1 MSWCKTSASVAG
13 TRHKQNGDDCQ
24 DVSGCE
30 IIDGNIIV
38 GAISD
43 GMGSAKYSKDA
54 AELAV
59 RVSIGALK
67 TWWVWR
73 KEIYQQQQLKDT
85 KESHANINSP
95 KKDDLNY
102 VFKEIFNWVVHYVK
116 DTAQANQHDIKDYNC
131 TWLSFIITPE
141 SIAFAHIGDGF
152 FVIRESKS
160 STYKSIASSLNQKEY
175 INSTDSILSV
185 NAFDKL
191 KIDVLDHSCD
201 FFCVGTDG
209 LELACLKYPDAEPFH
224 DWFEH
229 FEHFIVNCKKLNPSQ
244 YEIEI
249 ENSLIEFLS
258 SSTVEEHTDDD
269 CTIVIGCNTSEFSTS
284 DLNSEKWYK
293 YFSLINQIL
302 KKMKVIS

>member
-13 TRHKQNGDDCQ
+13 TRHKQNGNDCQ
-24 DVSGCE
+24 DFSKCE

-43 GMGSAKYSKDA
+43 GMGSAKYSKAA

-59 RVSIGALK
+59 NISIDSLK
-67 TWWVWR
+67 EWWMHR
-73 KEIYQQQQLKDT
+73 RIHQHQQLKGI
-85 KESHANINSP
+85 KKSLFNINSL
-95 KKDDLNY
+95 KKDTIDDA
-102 VFKEIFNWVVHYVK
+102 FKEIFHCIVKYVA
-116 DTAQANQHDIKDYNC
+116 DCAQINQHSIQDYNC

-152 FVIRESKS
+152 FVIRKSDS
-160 STYKSIASSLNQKEY
+160 STYKSITSSFNQKEY
-175 INSTDSILSV
+175 INSTDSILSL

-201 FFCVGTDG
+201 FFCAGTDG
-209 LELACLKYPDAEPFH
+209 LELACLTYPDAEPFH

-229 FEHFIVNCKKLNPSQ
+229 FEHFIVNCKKFNPSQ
-244 YEIEI
+244 HEIQI

-258 SSTVEEHTDDD
+258 SSTIEEYTDDD
-269 CTIVIGCNTSEFSTS
+269 CTIIIGCNVSKSSTS
-284 DLNSEKWYK
+284 DLNSAKWYK
-293 YFSLINQIL
+293 YFSLINRIL
-302 KKMKVIS
+302 KKMNLIS